1 MRVLGY
7 FLILFLL
14 PHSPTGPDDY
24 PQDYF
29 RSPLGIP
36 LSLSGNF
43 AEMRSN
49 HFHTGLDI
57 RTNAQTGYRIYAAAE
72 GTVVRVAVSGGG
84 YGHALYIQH
93 PNGYT
98 TVYAHLERF
107 EEPLASYVKEM
118 QYAQR
123 SFAVNLFPEA
133 GRFRFVKGD
142 VIAYSGNSGSSG
154 GPHLHFEIRDTATS
168 EPLNPLFF
176 GLPVD
181 DTTRPRIFRIKVYAN
196 GPTSSAAVVSSRGDT
211 LATARP
217 GRPASVEAEAGA
229 SPGEYRLAR
238 GARVV
243 ADGSVGFGIHS
254 HDYHDRSQSRLGL
267 YTIQLTADQ
276 LPIYRSEMER
286 LNFSRQRYINAHLD
300 YRERLVNRRW
310 VQRSHLLPG
319 NRLPLY
325 QTERSGFLD
334 VRPGDRVPMRYDL
347 SDAAGNTATLEFELV
362 GAPLPSPPVP
372 RREGYLV
379 SPDHAESL
387 VMPGVIVRIPR
398 GAIYEDVELMYSS
411 AEPPRGTYSRRHNIH
426 SATTPLHQ
434 WITVSLEA
442 DDLPVRLR
450 PKALLARISGSNLI
464 SSGGEYENGS
474 VTGRTRT
481 FGSYVVAVDTTA
493 PSVTPVNISDGADM
507 RNRSSIRFTVRD
519 NLSGILRYEG
529 RIDGEWVL
537 FEHDPKR
544 SLIQHTFDGR
554 VGPGQHEMTLRV
566 EDGKGNITRYRAKF
580 TR

>member
-1 MRVLGY
+1 MRVFGF
-7 FLILFLL
+7 FLTLLLL
-14 PHSPTGPDDY
+14 PFSQSDPGDY
-24 PQDYF
+24 PRDYF

-57 RTNAQTGYRIYAAAE
+57 RTNAQTGYRVYSAAE
-72 GTVVRVAVSGGG
+72 GTVVRVAVAGGG
-84 YGHALYIQH
+84 YGNALYVQH

-118 QYAQR
+118 QYSQR

-133 GRFRFVKGD
+133 GRFRFAKGD

-176 GLPVD
+176 GMPVD
-181 DTTRPRIFRIKVYAN
+181 DTTRPRIFRIKVYVN
-196 GPTSSAAVVSSRGDT
+196 DPTSMAAVLSSRGDT
-211 LATARP
+211 LATARQ
-217 GRPASVEAEAGA
+217 GRPATVEAEAGTN
-229 SPGEYRLAR
+229 PGEYRLAR
-238 GARVV
+238 GARIL
-243 ADGSVGFGIHS
+243 ADGSVGFGIHAQ
-254 HDYHDRSQSRLGL
+254 DYHDRSQSRLGL
-267 YTIQLTADQ
+267 YTIRLTADQ
-276 LPIYRSEMER
+276 LPIFRSEMER
-286 LNFSRQRYINAHLD
+286 LNFSRQRYLNAHVD

-319 NRLPLY
+319 NALPLY
-325 QTERSGFLD
+325 QTERNGFLT

-347 SDAAGNTATLEFELV
+347 SDAAGNTASLEFELL
-362 GAPLPSPPVP
+362 GAALPSPPVP

-387 VMPGVIVRIPR
+387 VMPGIIVRIPR
-398 GAIYEDVELMYSS
+398 KALYEDVELMYSS
-411 AEPPRGTYSRRHNIH
+411 AERPRGTYSRRHNIH

-434 WITVSLEA
+434 SITVSVEA

-464 SSGGEYENGS
+464 SSGGEYENGY

-481 FGSYVVAVDTTA
+481 FGSYVVAVDTIPPA
-493 PSVTPVNISDGADM
+493 VKPLNISDGADM
-507 RNRSSIRFTVRD
+507 RNRSSIRFNVRD
-519 NLSGILRYEG
+519 ERSGILRYEG
-529 RIDGEWVL
+529 RIDGDWIL

-544 SLIQHTFDGR
+544 SLIQHTFDGKI
-554 VGPGQHEMTLRV
+554 GPGQHEVNLRV
-566 EDGKGNITRYRAKF
+566 EDGKGNVTRYRAKF